1 MDKTNSNVKSSFAE
15 GAGLKKKAKPAPA
28 KQPRTAADPQAP
40 VRAGRKKC
48 PEGQVFKDGRCVP
61 KPRHNPWGE
70 KSKKNPTNSSQTTGP

>member
-1 MDKTNSNVKSSFAE
+1 MDKTKSNVQSSFAE
-15 GAGLKKKAKPAPA
+15 GAGLKKKAK
-28 KQPRTAADPQAP
+28 PRTAADPQAP

-70 KSKKNPTNSSQTTGP
+70 KSTKNPTNSSQTTGP